1 MTQQRLIFIISETD
15 KGNKIKLEFV
25 PPLADKEK
33 FEKMNDARK
42 RLQTAAAK
50 LANVVMNTIKQG

>member
-25 PPLADKEK
+25 PPLASAEK
-33 FEKMNDARK
+33 FATMSDARK
-42 RLQTAAAK
+42 RLQNAASK
-50 LANVVMNTIKQG
+50 LASIVMNTIKQS